1 MGELKAPSGWRAA
14 LAHAFSVEKPAF
26 SAEDLA
32 LLDRLA
38 AEVRRRGLQS
48 PAVLFL
54 ESLKPLNFL
63 GSQAMQF
70 LRPMAGVVLSEA
82 QWARSAE
89 ILERR
94 EALEVL
100 IRRIEEAAPRA

>member
-1 MGELKAPSGWRAA
+1 MTLREA
-14 LAHAFSVEKPAF
+14 LAHAFAVRDPGQAW

-32 LLDRLA
+32 LLDRIA
-38 AEVRRRGLQS
+38 GEVRRRGLQA

-54 ESLKPLNFL
+54 ESIQPLNFL
-63 GSQAMQF
+63 GSQAMHF

-82 QWARSAE
+82 QWVRAAE

-94 EALEVL
+94 EALEAL
-100 IRRIEEAAPRA
+100 IRKIEEIPRG